1 MARIVLVHDDPD
13 FSDHAR
19 TALRAAGHEVAAYS
33 GSMEALHALRQ
44 EEDVHL
50 LVTRVRFPEGTP
62 HHLIALARMAQSR
75 RPGLEI
81 IFTARPDMEEFT
93 KGLGELIPH
102 PVRIPDLVDAV
113 NRLVDAGEP
122 SFCHARERQKIG
134 IEA

>member
-1 MARIVLVHDDPD
+1 MARIVLVHDDPE

-50 LVTRVRFPEGTP
+50 LVTRVRLPEGTP
-62 HHLIALARMAQSR
+62 HGIALVRMAQSR
-75 RPGLEI
+75 RPGLKI

-93 KGLGELIPH
+93 EGLGELIPH

-113 NRLVDAGEP
+113 NRLLDADEP
-122 SFCHARERQKIG
+122 SFRSCA
-134 IEA
+134 